1 MRKFVRIK
9 SLFNVIDF
17 KNLIRG
23 KQLELHWSKL
33 NRIGNRIHNMLREKV
48 EYFPS
53 FEDFQKFL
61 QLIHPY
67 IILNYV
73 SSFLEDQ
80 MHDIVYVKF
89 ETFDVVALH
98 MLKD

>member
-1 MRKFVRIK
+1 
-9 SLFNVIDF
+9 
-17 KNLIRG
+17 
-23 KQLELHWSKL
+23 
-33 NRIGNRIHNMLREKV
+33 MLREKV

-98 MLKD
+98 MLKDWVHDVKVLDLAVRGLIW